1 MMEPPDES
9 PRCYFAVFADPNLPG
24 HVSVEG
30 GRFGNIRMP
39 STMRPGD
46 MVLLYCT
53 GTYSAHEKSV
63 PGIGVLTSV
72 DHVVHDFRYDYMPL
86 ERAVPLDFLRFA
98 FVDDDKE
105 RLANIRREYLFQITR
120 ESFRAVMQASKLAAR
135 QPYGAV

>member
-1 MMEPPDES
+1 
-9 PRCYFAVFADPNLPG
+9 
-24 HVSVEG
+24 
-30 GRFGNIRMP
+30 
-39 STMRPGD
+39 
-46 MVLLYCT
+46 
-53 GTYSAHEKSV
+53 
-63 PGIGVLTSV
+63 
-72 DHVVHDFRYDYMPL
+72 MPL